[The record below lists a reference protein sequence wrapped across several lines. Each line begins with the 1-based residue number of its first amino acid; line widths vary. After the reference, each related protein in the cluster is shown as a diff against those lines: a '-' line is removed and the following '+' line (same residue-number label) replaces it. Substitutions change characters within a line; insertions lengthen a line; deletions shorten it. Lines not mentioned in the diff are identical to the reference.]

1 VIRTN
6 RTIRT
11 LRSTSILPAAI
22 LVGICA
28 DLLFYGKSLGISLL
42 LFVLLF
48 VGTLAFVARRSGVQA
63 VRPNLWLLAP
73 LFFFAGMVAVRDN
86 AFVTALNVLA
96 VATLSAYLLHYY
108 AAGRVGEMGLT
119 TAVILPAYTAARSLL
134 TAVPIVTEA
143 IDAPQV
149 LRGNR
154 SNLMPIVRGG
164 LLAMPLLFVFTLLLA
179 SADLIFANQ
188 IVNLFSAINISRIFS
203 LFFQGLFILA
213 ISWAMTGGLAL
224 ALDGKDNA
232 AALDHRFTRLRRF
245 RFLGFTESTTLLSLV
260 NLLFLSFVIVQFR
273 YLFGGESNVN
283 QSGYSY
289 AEYARRGFFELLVVA
304 ALSLGVVLGLE
315 ALTRRESKQQIKSF
329 NFLSSFMIVMV
340 VIMLASAFRRM
351 RLYEGAFG
359 YTELR
364 LYVYVFMI
372 WLGVF
377 FLWFLAGLWR
387 RPDRF
392 ALGAI
397 IAVMGFLVTLNLLNP
412 DAFIVRQNV
421 ARYWAGGDLDVP
433 YLASLSADAVPVLV
447 AAIADASGPDW
458 EVSRPPC
465 QPRTGLASQKACK
478 TEMVRLVQRGLKVRF
493 QNMQGDPDWR
503 PWHSFQHSQW
513 RAFSL
518 LSGIFA

>member
-149 LRGNR
+149 LRGSR

-260 NLLFLSFVIVQFR
+260 NLLFLSFVIVQRLQLRRICPARFLR
-273 YLFGGESNVN
+273 V
-283 QSGYSY
+283 
-289 AEYARRGFFELLVVA
+289 ARRSCPVPGRCSWARGSDTARIETADQVIQFSVQLHDRHGRHNV
-304 ALSLGVVLGLE
+304 GLGLP
-315 ALTRRESKQQIKSF
+315 AH
-329 NFLSSFMIVMV
+329 
-340 VIMLASAFRRM
+340 A
-351 RLYEGAFG
+351 
-359 YTELR
+359 
-364 LYVYVFMI
+364 
-372 WLGVF
+372 
-377 FLWFLAGLWR
+377 
-387 RPDRF
+387 
-392 ALGAI
+392 
-397 IAVMGFLVTLNLLNP
+397 TL
-412 DAFIVRQNV
+412 
-421 ARYWAGGDLDVP
+421 
-433 YLASLSADAVPVLV
+433 
-447 AAIADASGPDW
+447 
-458 EVSRPPC
+458 
-465 QPRTGLASQKACK
+465 
-478 TEMVRLVQRGLKVRF
+478 
-493 QNMQGDPDWR
+493 
-503 PWHSFQHSQW
+503 
-513 RAFSL
+513 
-518 LSGIFA
+518 